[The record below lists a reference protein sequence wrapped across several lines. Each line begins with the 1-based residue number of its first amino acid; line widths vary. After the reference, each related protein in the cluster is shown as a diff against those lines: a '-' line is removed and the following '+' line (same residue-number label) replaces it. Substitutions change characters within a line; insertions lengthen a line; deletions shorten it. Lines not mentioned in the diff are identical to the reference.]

1 MGWRRVSWVDGILW
15 LMALGAVAGCV
26 AVPSS
31 ASAARSGGARAGAA
45 SASLTTSLVISAL
58 AKEGVAVYA
67 APQSKKPVDHVSAPV
82 TPIRVLKSQAAA
94 YAAETVSGT
103 GVSGAQLSALSP
115 MPVAP
120 GGKRYPSFDYLV
132 AAYASGHSTPGE
144 RVAHKLLA
152 TADLAEPDSVVFPD
166 LVLTLLSADVYRAA
180 NAGGHAAHLAVAEG
194 PLAYASGSGSL
205 CSTLSDWVSK
215 GFNSLVKTLTV
226 GSSSNGA
233 LNFIGGLWNTA
244 VSLAPGAISNLAT
257 GLQGAAVG
265 AIERGVSAAALVS
278 WAVSAVSNL
287 KVTTTTAPAYNQFG
301 VDPAAGNP
309 GGVTIKLGK
318 AGGFEFPQGL
328 TDCANLLNI
337 PLPSFNKVAGR
348 AVNWNVV
355 QVNGVP
361 TSTWCATSDCDLATE
376 DTTNTQTKLNSQ
388 HTATLNYTTNT
399 ETTAQAAGGLITNDS
414 ILVTGTVSIDKQELA
429 DLIKHV
435 VLGNVPGAV
444 RVVVGPLVDSLTSAL
459 ARQIAGL
466 AEPKFSHYVQIEHH
480 GIPCLVGN
488 WTITSV
494 NDGEGPGA
502 RATIDWG
509 SDGVV
514 VADYDGSEPAPNSR
528 YFTGTESANY
538 TLAATNGPG
547 TAGTFNET
555 PLSGGLTYHDG
566 TTETYIEED
575 PLSGQ
580 WTCSGSTSTITE
592 ERANGTDTWTQQ
604 RQTP

>member
-1 MGWRRVSWVDGILW
+1 
-15 LMALGAVAGCV
+15 MALGAVAGCV

-31 ASAARSGGARAGAA
+31 ALAARSGGVRAGAA
-45 SASLTTSLVISAL
+45 SASLTTSQVISAL
-58 AKEGVAVYA
+58 AKEGVGVYA
-67 APQSKKPVDHVSAPV
+67 APQSKKPVDRVSAPV
-82 TPIRVLKSQAAA
+82 TPIRVLRSQAAA

-103 GVSGAQLSALSP
+103 GVSGAQLSALAP

-132 AAYASGHSTPGE
+132 AAYASGHSTSGE

-152 TADLAEPDSVVFPD
+152 TADLSEADSVVFPD

-180 NAGGHAAHLAVAEG
+180 NAGRHAAHLAVAEG
-194 PLAYASGSGSL
+194 PPAYASGIGSL

-244 VSLAPGAISNLAT
+244 VSLAPGAISDLAT
-257 GLQGAAVG
+257 VLKEATVG
-265 AIERGVSAAALVS
+265 AIERGVATAALVS

-287 KVTTTTAPAYNQFG
+287 KVATRTAPPSNQFG
-301 VDPAAGNP
+301 VSPAAGNP
-309 GGVTIKLGK
+309 GAVTIQLGK
-318 AGGFEFPQGL
+318 GGFEFPEGL
-328 TDCANLLNI
+328 TACANDLDI
-337 PLPSFNKVAGR
+337 KLPSFNKVAGR
-348 AVNWNVV
+348 SVNWNVA

-376 DTTNTQTKLNSQ
+376 DTVNTQTTLNSE

-399 ETTAQAAGGLITNDS
+399 ETTAQAAGGLITNDF

-429 DLIKHV
+429 DLIKRV
-435 VLGNVPGAV
+435 VLGDVPGGV
-444 RVVVGPLVDSLTSAL
+444 RVVVGPLVASLTSAL
-459 ARQIAGL
+459 AGQIAGL
-466 AEPKFSHYVQIEHH
+466 AEPKFSHYVRIEHH
-480 GIPCLVGN
+480 GTPCLVGN
-488 WTITSV
+488 WTITAV

-502 RATIDWG
+502 GATIDWG

-514 VADYDGSEPAPNSR
+514 VADYDGSGPAPNGG
-528 YFTGTESANY
+528 YFTGTESSNY
-538 TLAATNGPG
+538 TLAATDGSG

-566 TTETYIEED
+566 TVDTFIGED

-580 WTCSGSTSTITE
+580 WTCSSGTSTITE
-592 ERANGTDTWTQQ
+592 ERANGTDTWTEQ